1 MMQRFLYRAGLLAAV
16 LLAGVLAV
24 PAWAQVESVPGSGA
38 PVRFLPADE
47 VERHLPQSSVYAIVE
62 DQQGFLW
69 FATREGVG
77 RWDGYEMRTWKHDP
91 FDEAS
96 LPGNV
101 VRELV
106 QDRYGNLWLTAQN
119 YLQAMVGVARIVA
132 PAYET
137 VQRYGFAGALPF
149 LDETGHPMLAS
160 PDSLYRYDP
169 VADQFVAMMARARAG
184 TYVAAAMT
192 AGSSPA

>member
-1 MMQRFLYRAGLLAAV
+1 MMPRFLYRAGLPAAV

-91 FDEAS
+91 FDDAS

-101 VRELV
+101 VR
-106 QDRYGNLWLTAQN
+106 
-119 YLQAMVGVARIVA
+119 
-132 PAYET
+132 
-137 VQRYGFAGALPF
+137 AGARPLRQPLRAREVRVLETINDDGLC
-149 LDETGHPMLAS
+149 LDEDISRITS
-160 PDSLYRYDP
+160 
-169 VADQFVAMMARARAG
+169 FVSVG
-184 TYVAAAMT
+184 E
-192 AGSSPA
+192 